1 MACRASK
8 YTKERK
14 KEKYNCYKGLAV
26 ISCFELVGGAI

>member
-8 YTKERK
+8 YKRK